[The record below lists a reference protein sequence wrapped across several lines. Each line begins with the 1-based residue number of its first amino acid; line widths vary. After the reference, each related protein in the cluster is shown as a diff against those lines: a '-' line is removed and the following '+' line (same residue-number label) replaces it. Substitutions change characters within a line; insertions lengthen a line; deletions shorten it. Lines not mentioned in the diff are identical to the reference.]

1 METQV
6 CVCVRACVLSD
17 FFLTLN
23 SFLFLVF
30 SMSLLYPFPS
40 LLCVSMGH
48 LGPSVS
54 SLLVRLLG
62 PSRPPGW
69 LQCPVSCGHMQAN
82 GADSYLK
89 GMTGPSGSAP
99 AVTVEMEP
107 MRATVGGQYP
117 SQPRSPGSCDH
128 MRSSAGTGLNHFFSS
143 ISENHPY
150 LPGSYRASAMAGP
163 EGRSLL
169 RPRQGRRT

>member
-1 METQV
+1 MVRKCAYGNTSA
-6 CVCVRACVLSD
+6 CVRVYMCVLSD
-17 FFLTLN
+17 YFLTLN

-30 SMSLLYPFPS
+30 SMSLLCLFPS
-40 LLCVSMGH
+40 PLCVFMGH
-48 LGPSVS
+48 LGPSIS

-62 PSRPPGW
+62 PSRRPGW

-99 AVTVEMEP
+99 AVTVKMEP
-107 MRATVGGQYP
+107 MRTTVGGQYL

-128 MRSSAGTGLNHFFSS
+128 MRSSAGTGLNHFFQ
-143 ISENHPY
+143 H
-150 LPGSYRASAMAGP
+150 L
-163 EGRSLL
+163 
-169 RPRQGRRT
+169 